1 MKINEIVSNNAEIE
15 KLYQDGEF
23 TLEEM
28 QENKEMLLEVVKNKA
43 EQIIFKANETNSDIE
58 KCLAMAKYYTDK
70 ANALKKQQENVNGYI
85 LYSMEKLGLE
95 EIKTPIG
102 KIKIKESSVT
112 DKEQLEKGLDVN
124 GIKLPNECYDYIVP
138 EPYYKRKDIKII
150 EKLGIEL
157 KKINAK
163 KLEIK

>member
-15 KLYQDGEF
+15 KLYQSGEF

-43 EQIIFKANETNSDIE
+43 ESIIFKANETNAEIE
-58 KCLAMAKYYTDK
+58 KCLLMAKYYTEK

-85 LYSMEKLGLE
+85 LYSLE
-95 EIKTPIG
+95 QLELKEIKTPIG

-112 DKEQLEKGLDVN
+112 DKEQLDKGLDKN
-124 GIKLPNECYDYIVP
+124 GIQLPNECFDYVVP
-138 EPYYKRKDIKII
+138 EPYYKRKDIKVI
-150 EKLGIEL
+150 EKMGIEL
-157 KKINAK
+157 KKNVTK